1 MKPFHRATQL
11 HDICELAPN
20 LRSEDKREVNT
31 LGKTSEQALLSGY
44 LFGKVC
50 RSIIN
55 NYGQVVGMYGVVPA
69 DDKTGLVWM
78 LGSDKLKKIKIPF
91 LKESRTEVEKMN
103 ILLPHLWNIIDS
115 RNELHL
121 KWIKWCGFKIIGE
134 RMVNNVKFYE
144 FCKVVHDRI

>member
-11 HDICELAPN
+11 HDVCELAPN

-31 LGKTSEQALLSGY
+31 LGKTSEQSLLTGY
-44 LFGKVC
+44 LLGRVC

-91 LKESRTEVEKMN
+91 LKESRTEVEGMN
-103 ILLPHLWNIIDS
+103 TLFPHLWNIIDS

-144 FCKVVHDRI
+144 FCKVAD

>member
-11 HDICELAPN
+11 HDVCELAPN

-31 LGKTSEQALLSGY
+31 LGKTSEQALLSGC

-69 DDKTGLVWM
+69 DSKTGLVWM
-78 LGSDKLKKIKIPF
+78 LGSDKLKKIKRPF
-91 LKESRTEVEKMN
+91 LRESRTEVEGMN
-103 ILLPHLWNIIDS
+103 TLFPHLWNIIDS
-115 RNELHL
+115 RNEMHL

-144 FCKVVHDRI
+144 FCKVAS

>member
-11 HDICELAPN
+11 HDVCELAPN

-31 LGKTSEQALLSGY
+31 LGKTSEQALVSGY
-44 LFGKVC
+44 LFGRVC

-69 DDKTGLVWM
+69 DKKTGLVWM

-91 LKESRTEVEKMN
+91 LKESRTEVEGMN
-103 ILLPHLWNIIDS
+103 TLFPHLWNIIDS
-115 RNELHL
+115 RKEMHL

-144 FCKVVHDRI
+144 FCKLSSL

>member
-11 HDICELAPN
+11 HDVCELAPN

-69 DDKTGLVWM
+69 DNKTGLVWM
-78 LGSDKLKKIKIPF
+78 LGSNNLKKIKRPF
-91 LKESRTEVEKMN
+91 LRESRTEVNGMN
-103 ILLPHLWNIIDS
+103 TLFPHLWNIIDS
-115 RNELHL
+115 RNELHI
-121 KWIKWCGFKIIGE
+121 KWIRWCGFKIIGE
-134 RMVNNVKFYE
+134 RMINNVKFYE
-144 FCKVVHDRI
+144 FCKVAD

>member
-1 MKPFHRATQL
+1 MNSILKTHNLSKSFFLRKKSFKP
-11 HDICELAPN
+11 IV
-20 LRSEDKREVNT
+20 S
-31 LGKTSEQALLSGY
+31 LLTGY
-44 LFGKVC
+44 LLGRVC

-55 NYGQVVGMYGVVPA
+55 NHGQVVGMYGVVPA

-78 LGSDKLKKIKIPF
+78 LGSDKLKKITRPF
-91 LKESRTEVEKMN
+91 LRESRTEVEGMN
-103 ILLPHLWNIIDS
+103 TLFPHLWNIIDS
-115 RNELHL
+115 RNEMHL

>member
-11 HDICELAPN
+11 HDVCELAPN

-31 LGKTSEQALLSGY
+31 LGKTSEQSLLSGY
-44 LFGKVC
+44 LFGRVC

-69 DDKTGLVWM
+69 DSKTGLVWM

-144 FCKVVHDRI
+144 FCKVAD

>member
-11 HDICELAPN
+11 HDVCELAPN
-20 LRSEDKREVNT
+20 LRFEDKREVNT
-31 LGKTSEQALLSGY
+31 LGKTSEQSLLTGY
-44 LFGKVC
+44 LLGRVC

-69 DDKTGLVWM
+69 DSKTGLVWM
-78 LGSDKLKKIKIPF
+78 LGSDKLKKIKRPF
-91 LKESRTEVEKMN
+91 LRESRTEVNGMN
-103 ILLPHLWNIIDS
+103 TLFPHLWNIIDS
-115 RNELHL
+115 RNEMHL

-144 FCKVVHDRI
+144 FCKVAD

>member
-11 HDICELAPN
+11 HDVCELAPN

-31 LGKTSEQALLSGY
+31 LGKTSEQSLLSGY
-44 LFGKVC
+44 LFGRVC

-69 DDKTGLVWM
+69 DKKTGLVWM

-103 ILLPHLWNIIDS
+103 TLFPHLWNIIDS
-115 RNELHL
+115 RNEMHL

-144 FCKVVHDRI
+144 FCKVAD

>member
-11 HDICELAPN
+11 HDVCELAPN

-69 DDKTGLVWM
+69 DSKTGLVWM

-103 ILLPHLWNIIDS
+103 TLFPHLWNIIDS
-115 RNELHL
+115 RNEMHL

-144 FCKVVHDRI
+144 FCKVAD

>member
-11 HDICELAPN
+11 HDVCELAPN
-20 LRSEDKREVNT
+20 LRSEDKREVET
-31 LGKTSEQALLSGY
+31 LGKTPEQSLLTGY
-44 LFGKVC
+44 LLGRVC

-69 DDKTGLVWM
+69 DSKTGLVWM

-144 FCKVVHDRI
+144 FCKVAD

>member
-11 HDICELAPN
+11 HDVCELAPN
-20 LRSEDKREVNT
+20 LRSEDKREVET
-31 LGKTSEQALLSGY
+31 LGKTPEQSLLTGY
-44 LFGKVC
+44 LLGRVC

-69 DDKTGLVWM
+69 DNKTGLVWM

-103 ILLPHLWNIIDS
+103 TLLPHLWNIIDS

-144 FCKVVHDRI
+144 FCKVAD

>member
-69 DDKTGLVWM
+69 DSKTGLVWM

-103 ILLPHLWNIIDS
+103 TLFPHLWNIIDS

-144 FCKVVHDRI
+144 FCKVAD

>member
-11 HDICELAPN
+11 HDVCELAPN

-31 LGKTSEQALLSGY
+31 LGKTSEQSLLTGY

-69 DDKTGLVWM
+69 DSKTGLVWM

-91 LKESRTEVEKMN
+91 LKESRTEVEGMN
-103 ILLPHLWNIIDS
+103 TLFPHLWNIIDS
-115 RNELHL
+115 RNEMHL

-144 FCKVVHDRI
+144 FCKVAD

>member
-11 HDICELAPN
+11 HDVCELAPN

-31 LGKTSEQALLSGY
+31 LGKTPEQSLLTGY
-44 LFGKVC
+44 LLGRVC

-55 NYGQVVGMYGVVPA
+55 NHGQVVGMYGVVPA
-69 DDKTGLVWM
+69 DSKTGLVWT
-78 LGSDKLKKIKIPF
+78 LGSDKLKKIKRPF
-91 LKESRTEVEKMN
+91 LRESRTEVEGMN
-103 ILLPHLWNIIDS
+103 TLFPHLWNIIDS
-115 RNELHL
+115 RNEMHL

-144 FCKVVHDRI
+144 FCKVAD

>member
-11 HDICELAPN
+11 HDVCELAPN

-44 LFGKVC
+44 LFGRVC

-69 DDKTGLVWM
+69 DSKTGLVWM

-91 LKESRTEVEKMN
+91 LKESRTEVEGMN
-103 ILLPHLWNIIDS
+103 TLFPHLWNIIDS
-115 RNELHL
+115 RNEMHL

-144 FCKVVHDRI
+144 FCKVAD

>member
-11 HDICELAPN
+11 HDVCELAPN

-31 LGKTSEQALLSGY
+31 LGKTSEQALLTGY
-44 LFGKVC
+44 LLGKVC

-91 LKESRTEVEKMN
+91 LKESRTEVEGMN
-103 ILLPHLWNIIDS
+103 TLFPHLWNIIDS
-115 RNELHL
+115 RNEMHL

-144 FCKVVHDRI
+144 FCKVAS

>member
-11 HDICELAPN
+11 HDVCELAPN

-44 LFGKVC
+44 LLGRVC

-144 FCKVVHDRI
+144 FCKVANV

>member
-11 HDICELAPN
+11 HDVCELAPN

-69 DDKTGLVWM
+69 DSKTGLVWM

-103 ILLPHLWNIIDS
+103 TLFPHLWNIIDS

-144 FCKVVHDRI
+144 FCKVAD

>member
-31 LGKTSEQALLSGY
+31 LGKTSEQSLLTGY
-44 LFGKVC
+44 LFGRVC

-69 DDKTGLVWM
+69 DNKTGLVWM

-91 LKESRTEVEKMN
+91 LKESRTEVEGMN
-103 ILLPHLWNIIDS
+103 TLFPHLWNIIDS
-115 RNELHL
+115 RNEMHL

-144 FCKVVHDRI
+144 FCKVVI

>member
-11 HDICELAPN
+11 HDVCELAPN

-31 LGKTSEQALLSGY
+31 LGKTPEQSLLTGY
-44 LFGKVC
+44 LLGRVC

-69 DDKTGLVWM
+69 DSKTGLVWM
-78 LGSDKLKKIKIPF
+78 LGSDKLKKIKRPF
-91 LKESRTEVEKMN
+91 LRESRTEVEKMN
-103 ILLPHLWNIIDS
+103 TLFPHLWNIIDS
-115 RNELHL
+115 RNEMHL

-144 FCKVVHDRI
+144 FCKVAD

>member
-11 HDICELAPN
+11 HDVCELAPN

-44 LFGKVC
+44 LLGRVC

-69 DDKTGLVWM
+69 DSKTGLVWM
-78 LGSDKLKKIKIPF
+78 LGSDKLKKIKRPF
-91 LKESRTEVEKMN
+91 LRESRTEVNGMN
-103 ILLPHLWNIIDS
+103 TLFPHLWNIIDS
-115 RNELHL
+115 RNEMHL

-144 FCKVVHDRI
+144 FCKVAD

>member
-11 HDICELAPN
+11 HDVCELAPN

-31 LGKTSEQALLSGY
+31 LGKTSEQSLLTGY
-44 LFGKVC
+44 LLGRVC

-78 LGSDKLKKIKIPF
+78 LGSDKLKKIKRPF
-91 LKESRTEVEKMN
+91 LRESRTEVEKMN
-103 ILLPHLWNIIDS
+103 TLFPHLWNIIDS
-115 RNELHL
+115 RNEMHL

-144 FCKVVHDRI
+144 FCKVAD